1 MERSQNEL
9 DELQDARAKTAMQKT
24 MQSSKNLVDRS
35 PVRVSLLYLDSKR
48 KAQRQAEKQDES
60 IR

>member
-35 PVRVSLLYLDSKR
+35 PVRVSLLYLDSKK
-48 KAQRQAEKQDES
+48 KAQR
-60 IR
+60 